1 MGEAIDAL
9 GINGP
14 QLLAQMAN
22 FIVLLVVLRFTL
34 YKPILNML
42 DDRKARIAEGLG
54 AADKARDEATAAQER
69 IEEQI
74 QQARQ
79 DGQEVVANAQ
89 QIAAR
94 IQQDARE
101 QAERDR
107 ESFAERAR
115 QEIQLERD
123 RAVSDLRAEFA
134 DITVSA
140 AEKVIGES
148 IDAGAHQ
155 RPVDDALT
163 REQQPKGERAKDLV
177 HPVGR
182 DKHQHEKPQSRRLG
196 DLCHVEGDGIADDE
210 IEDRNHD
217 RHPDRQRERLQVR
230 RVP

>member
-54 AADKARDEATAAQER
+54 AADKAREEATAAQER

-79 DGQEVVANAQ
+79 EGQEAVANAQ

-107 ESFAERAR
+107 ETLAERAR

-123 RAVSDLRAEFA
+123 RAVALLRAEFA
-134 DITVSA
+134 DITVAA

-155 RPVDDALT
+155 R
-163 REQQPKGERAKDLV
+163 
-177 HPVGR
+177 
-182 DKHQHEKPQSRRLG
+182 
-196 DLCHVEGDGIADDE
+196 IIDE
-210 IEDRNHD
+210 TLAESSLS
-217 RHPDRQRERLQVR
+217 ES
-230 RVP
+230 